1 MAPQKAEA
9 KLSILKAGD
18 KSAEATSNIRAL
30 MTNQKTPRVRM
41 VSGKVMIFS
50 STPKVAFTNPI
61 TSAAM
66 SAAPAPVT

>member
-30 MTNQKTPRVRM
+30 MTNQKTPKVRM
-41 VSGKVMIFS
+41 VSGKVTIFNN
-50 STPKVAFTNPI
+50 TPNVAFTSPM

-66 SAAPAPVT
+66 RAAPAPVT